1 LVNVKIEEGTVPY
14 DITAKYK
21 AAKVMVHPA
30 SEGT

>member
-1 LVNVKIEEGTVPY
+1 MVTVTMDNGTVPY
-14 DITAKYK
+14 DIQAKFK